1 MSKRRADKQ
10 LTDRNRPSEEEDD
23 ETMEMPQGGDGSWQD
38 HGTASDATLAKRRP
52 FIKAVRR
59 GAKPLVAENDTDS
72 KPSIFEI
79 PKPAE
84 KKEEKIETKTEEK
97 KEETKE
103 NMVVESKPEA
113 KTEAKTEAKAE
124 EKKEAEVPKT
134 TSPVPVPVSIFDFL
148 AKSPFTFNFGGSAD
162 GVKWPTFQPTPLPT
176 FTPNLPNFKLGG
188 TPSTGANFG
197 ITWPT
202 FPAASFN
209 FDIVKKPE
217 VTEPVSPN
225 VSNKSTLETMKFGA
239 LEHSDLGKNAE
250 EMQKGKDS
258 ILATPKKGTFGQDVA
273 APHSPVDTN
282 SKISETTVSEI
293 KPEKQENLVTGEE
306 DEEVIFKSRVKLFE
320 FEEGT
325 WGNKGVGFAK
335 LMKHKESS
343 KTRLV
348 MRVEG
353 SGTVLLNIP
362 IIPNMEVT
370 YHQQKNIKFMGVNAK
385 GEAPFKPGSFSL
397 SFSVPTEKEEMYKH
411 LNNAIATVPKSAAKT
426 TETKEEEKK

>member
-10 LTDRNRPSEEEDD
+10 LTDRDRPSEEEDD
-23 ETMEMPQGGDGSWQD
+23 ETMEAPQGDATGSWQD

-52 FIKAVRR
+52 FIKAIRR
-59 GAKPLVAENDTDS
+59 GAQPLVAENDSDSKTSSIFDS
-72 KPSIFEI
+72 KPSSIEI
-79 PKPAE
+79 TKPAE
-84 KKEEKIETKTEEK
+84 KKEEKIDETKTETKTEEK
-97 KEETKE
+97 KKETNEKIEEE
-103 NMVVESKPEA
+103 
-113 KTEAKTEAKAE
+113 KTE
-124 EKKEAEVPKT
+124 EKKETEVPI
-134 TSPVPVPVSIFDFL
+134 TSPVPV

-188 TPSTGANFG
+188 TSTTGANFG

-217 VTEPVSPN
+217 VAEPASPN
-225 VSNKSTLETMKFGA
+225 VTNKTTLELPKFGV
-239 LEHSDLGKNAE
+239 LEHSDLGKNAG

-258 ILATPKKGTFGQDVA
+258 ILATPKKGTFGQDVP
-273 APHSPVDTN
+273 APHSPVDTTSKVIDLPN
-282 SKISETTVSEI
+282 SDV

-306 DEEVIFKSRVKLFE
+306 DEEVIFKARVKLFE
-320 FEEGT
+320 FEDAN
-325 WGNKGVGFAK
+325 WGNKGVGLAK

-343 KTRLV
+343 KSRLV

-353 SGTVLLNIP
+353 SGNVLLNVP

-370 YHQQKNIKFMGVNAK
+370 FHQQKNLKFIGVNAK
-385 GEAPFKPGSFSL
+385 GEAPFKPGTYSL
-397 SFSVPTEKEEMYKH
+397 CFSVPTEKDEMYKH
-411 LNNAIATVPKSAAKT
+411 LNNAIASVPKSAA
-426 TETKEEEKK
+426 EPKEEEKK

>member
-10 LTDRNRPSEEEDD
+10 LTDRDRPSEEEDD
-23 ETMEMPQGGDGSWQD
+23 ETMEMPQGGEGNWQD
-38 HGTASDATLAKRRP
+38 QGTASDATLAKRKP

-59 GAKPLVAENDTDS
+59 GAKPLVAENDIES
-72 KPSIFEI
+72 KPSSIFET
-79 PKPAE
+79 PKPVE
-84 KKEEKIETKTEEK
+84 KKEEKIETKTAEK

-103 NMVVESKPEA
+103 NMVAESKPEE
-113 KTEAKTEAKAE
+113 KTETKAE
-124 EKKEAEVPKT
+124 EKKETEVPKT
-134 TSPVPVPVSIFDFL
+134 TSPVPVP

-273 APHSPVDTN
+273 APHSPVDTT
-282 SKISETTVSEI
+282 SKIIDSTTSDI

-306 DEEVIFKSRVKLFE
+306 DEEVIFKARVKLFE
-320 FEEGT
+320 FEEAN
-325 WGNKGVGFAK
+325 WGNKGVGLAK

-343 KTRLV
+343 KSRLV

-353 SGTVLLNIP
+353 SGNVLLNVP

-370 YHQQKNIKFMGVNAK
+370 YHQQKNLKFIGVNAK
-385 GEAPFKPGSFSL
+385 GEPPFKPGTYSL
-397 SFSVPTEKEEMYKH
+397 CFNVPTEKDEMYKH
-411 LNNAIATVPKSAAKT
+411 LNSAIASVPKPAA
-426 TETKEEEKK
+426 TKEEEKK

>member
-10 LTDRNRPSEEEDD
+10 LTDRDRPSEDDDD
-23 ETMEMPQGGDGSWQD
+23 EEIMDEAPQGDATGSWQD
-38 HGTASDATLAKRRP
+38 HGTASEATLAKRKP
-52 FIKAVRR
+52 FIKAVRK
-59 GAKPLVAENDTDS
+59 GAKPLVAENDSDS
-72 KPSIFEI
+72 KTSAIFES
-79 PKPAE
+79 KPFSTVITTPVE
-84 KKEEKIETKTEEK
+84 KKEE
-97 KEETKE
+97 
-103 NMVVESKPEA
+103 
-113 KTEAKTEAKAE
+113 KTEAKTEENKETKEKIEVAKTETKAE
-124 EKKEAEVPKT
+124 EKKETEVPKT
-134 TSPVPVPVSIFDFL
+134 TSPVPVA

-209 FDIVKKPE
+209 FDIKKPE
-217 VTEPVSPN
+217 VTEPASPN
-225 VSNKSTLETMKFGA
+225 VTNKSSLELPKFGA

-320 FEEGT
+320 YEDGC
-325 WGNKGVGFAK
+325 WGNKGVGLAK

-343 KTRLV
+343 KTRIV

-353 SGTVLLNIP
+353 SGTVLLNVP

-370 YHQQKNIKFMGVNAK
+370 FHQQKNLKFMGVNAK
-385 GEAPFKPGSFSL
+385 GEAPYKPGSFSL
-397 SFSVPTEKEEMYKH
+397 CFSVPTEKDEMYKH
-411 LNNAIATVPKSAAKT
+411 LNNAIATVPKSAATT

>member
-10 LTDRNRPSEEEDD
+10 LTDRDRPSEDEDD
-23 ETMEMPQGGDGSWQD
+23 EIMETPQGGEGNWQD
-38 HGTASDATLAKRRP
+38 NGTASDATLAKRRP

-59 GAKPLVAENDTDS
+59 GAKPLIAENDTES
-72 KPSIFEI
+72 KPSSIFDI

-84 KKEEKIETKTEEK
+84 KKEEKIETKTAEK
-97 KEETKE
+97 KETKE
-103 NMVVESKPEA
+103 NMVAESKPE
-113 KTEAKTEAKAE
+113 EKTEAKAE
-124 EKKEAEVPKT
+124 EKKETEVPKT
-134 TSPVPVPVSIFDFL
+134 TSPVPVP

-225 VSNKSTLETMKFGA
+225 VSNKSTLEPLKFGA

-282 SKISETTVSEI
+282 SKISETPVSEI

-320 FEEGT
+320 FEDGT
-325 WGNKGVGFAK
+325 WGNKGVGLAK

-343 KTRLV
+343 KTRIV

-353 SGTVLLNIP
+353 SGTVLLNVP

-370 YHQQKNIKFMGVNAK
+370 FHQQKNLKFMGVNAK
-385 GEAPFKPGSFSL
+385 GEAPYKPGSFSL
-397 SFSVPTEKEEMYKH
+397 CFSVPTEKDEMYKH
-411 LNNAIATVPKSAAKT
+411 LNNAIATVPKSAATT

>member
-10 LTDRNRPSEEEDD
+10 LTDRDRPSEDEDD
-23 ETMEMPQGGDGSWQD
+23 ETIGMPQGDVATGSWHD
-38 HGTASDATLAKRRP
+38 HGTASDATLAKRKP
-52 FIKAVRR
+52 FIKAVRK
-59 GAKPLVAENDTDS
+59 GAKPLVAENDSDS
-72 KPSIFEI
+72 KPSSILDI
-79 PKPAE
+79 TKPAE
-84 KKEEKIETKTEEK
+84 KKEEKIEPKTEEMKEETKEKMIEEKTEAKTEEK
-97 KEETKE
+97 KE
-103 NMVVESKPEA
+103 SEA
-113 KTEAKTEAKAE
+113 S
-124 EKKEAEVPKT
+124 KT
-134 TSPVPVPVSIFDFL
+134 TSPVPV

-225 VSNKSTLETMKFGA
+225 VTNKSALELPKFGS

-273 APHSPVDTN
+273 APHSPVDTT
-282 SKISETTVSEI
+282 SRVVETAISDV

-306 DEEVIFKSRVKLFE
+306 DEELIYKARVKLFE
-320 FEEGT
+320 FEEAN
-325 WGNKGVGFAK
+325 WGNKGVGTAK

-353 SGTVLLNIP
+353 SGTVLLNVP

-370 YHQQKNIKFMGVNAK
+370 YHQQKNLKFVGVNAK
-385 GEAPFKPGSFSL
+385 GEAPFKPGTYSL
-397 SFSVPTEKEEMYKH
+397 CFSVPTEKDEMYKH
-411 LNNAIATVPKSAAKT
+411 LNSAIASVPKSAAT
-426 TETKEEEKK
+426 TTNETKEEEKK